1 MQIGCVLLDPEDMIK
16 AQHAGYDY
24 VEFMGKYLTALS
36 EKEYGF
42 IRRQAE
48 RLCLPVLGINGYCPP
63 EVRMAGP
70 LFNAEKVRKY
80 AACCAVRAGGL
91 GVRFVGIG
99 SPKSRM
105 LPSNYP
111 ALTAGKELKEFLQI
125 TTEEFT
131 KYGIRVCL
139 EPLAPYYCNFINTLS
154 EAVSIVKE
162 LQLSNLG
169 IVIDFY
175 NMEYV
180 GEADMDLRA
189 YADCIYHAHI
199 SDDEGSPEKRSYL
212 KPEKAGVYQR
222 RICDLIAAGYRG
234 MLTLEIDCVMEEER
248 AKESLEIMRRG
259 AEGRDLSFR

>member
-1 MQIGCVLLDPEDMIK
+1 MQIGCALLNPEDMIK
-16 AQHAGYDY
+16 AQNAGYNY

-36 EKEYGF
+36 EKEYSS
-42 IRRQAE
+42 IQRQAE

-63 EVRMAGP
+63 DVKMIGP
-70 LFNAEKVRKY
+70 GFNPEKVRKY

-105 LPSNYP
+105 LPSGYST
-111 ALTAGKELKEFLQI
+111 LTAEKELKEFLRI
-125 TTEEFT
+125 TTEEFD

-139 EPLAPYYCNFINTLS
+139 EPLAICYCNFINTLS
-154 EAVSIVKE
+154 EAVSVVKE

-180 GEADMDLRA
+180 GEADMDLRT
-189 YADCIYHAHI
+189 YVDCIYHAHI
-199 SDDEGSPEKRSYL
+199 SEDEGEPEKRSYL
-212 KPEKAGVYQR
+212 KPEKAGVYQN
-222 RICDLIAAGYRG
+222 RICGLLAAGYRG
-234 MLTLEIDCVMEEER
+234 MLTLEIDCVVEEER
-248 AKESLEIMRRG
+248 AKESLELMRRG
-259 AEGRDLSFR
+259 IDVHKG